1 MGSKPMY
8 LTKKHLSRRTVLRAA
23 GVSLGLPLLDAMI
36 PAGTALAQT
45 AAAPKLRAGFF
56 YIPHG
61 AIMWNTPYGAEMDRW
76 TPSGAGPNFKLSP
89 ILEPLEPYK
98 HLVTSFGHLENK
110 APNNSVHTLVPAT
123 WLSAV
128 KPDQDATGA
137 KMAATIDQM
146 IADKIGQETV
156 LPSLELAAETTI
168 QSAACGGGGCYYS
181 ATLSFRDATTPL
193 PMEFNPRKVFV
204 QLFGAGDTPEERDLI
219 AGRTRSILDLINERS
234 RELQRTLG
242 PEDRAVLE
250 SYLDSV
256 RETERRVERASQ
268 RDLSGIDL
276 PDAPIGELGEF
287 DEQVR
292 LMFDLIALAYQADV
306 TRVATFFMVGEGT
319 NRTYN
324 HIGVPDAF
332 HPLSHHANNLQRIE
346 KLVLIQRYH
355 VERFADFIDK
365 LAQIPDGENS
375 LLENSMFVYGS
386 NMSNSDRHNN
396 YPLPTL
402 LVGGGAGTIK
412 GGQHI
417 DLPERTT
424 LANFHLT
431 VVNKAGLE
439 LQSISDSTGEI
450 AGV

>member
-1 MGSKPMY
+1 MY
-8 LTKKHLSRRTVLRAA
+8 LTRKHLSRRTVLRAA

-36 PAGTALAQT
+36 PAATALAQT

-56 YIPHG
+56 YLPHG

-76 TPSGAGPNFKLSP
+76 TPSGSGADFRLSH

-98 HLVTSFGHLENK
+98 RYVTSFGQIENK
-110 APNNSVHTLVPAT
+110 APQNSVHTLVPAT

-128 KPDQDATGA
+128 RPNLDASGA
-137 KMAATIDQM
+137 SMGPTIDQL
-146 IADKIGQETV
+146 IAEKIGQETV
-156 LPSLELAAETTI
+156 LPSLELSSETTI

-193 PMEFNPRKVFV
+193 PMEFNPRKVFI
-204 QLFGAGDTPEERDLI
+204 QLFGAGDTPAERDLI
-219 AGRTRSILDLINERS
+219 QARTGSILDLINERAA
-234 RELQRTLG
+234 ELKGTLG
-242 PEDRAVLE
+242 QDDRIVLDN
-250 SYLDSV
+250 YLESV
-256 RETERRVERASQ
+256 RETERRVARASE
-268 RDLSGIDL
+268 RDLSAIDL
-276 PDAPIGELGEF
+276 PDAPIGTLADF
-287 DEQVR
+287 DQQVR

-306 TRVATFFMVGEGT
+306 TRVATYFMVGEGT

-355 VERFADFIDK
+355 VERFADFVDK
-365 LAQIPDGENS
+365 LANIPDGDGS
-375 LLENSMFVYGS
+375 LLDHSMFLYGS

-396 YPLPTL
+396 YPLPNI
-402 LVGGGAGTIK
+402 LVGGGAGRLK

-417 DLPERTT
+417 ELPERTT
-424 LANFHLT
+424 LSNLHLT
-431 VVNKAGLE
+431 VLNKAGLD
-439 LQSISDSTGEI
+439 LQRFSDSSGEI